1 MDKQLEQQVKDLE
14 QRVAAL
20 EGLVQAQ
27 PQTIIKSQKIL
38 LDVQKQRAKAIN
50 FSHHEE

>member
-20 EGLVQAQ
+20 EEQVQAQ
-27 PQTIIKSQKIL
+27 PTLEEIIDTISHKVKDSIKSITL
-38 LDVQKQRAKAIN
+38 
-50 FSHHEE
+50 